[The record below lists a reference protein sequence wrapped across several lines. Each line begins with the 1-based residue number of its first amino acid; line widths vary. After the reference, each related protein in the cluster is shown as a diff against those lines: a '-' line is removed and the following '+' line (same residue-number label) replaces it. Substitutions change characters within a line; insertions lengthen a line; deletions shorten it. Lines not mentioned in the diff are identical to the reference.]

1 MTEAID
7 CLYQT
12 APHIILYEPTKPRSH
27 KDLYRQMVASE
38 RQILEQSRKRR
49 CSTFPQ
55 AVAKRACRWYH
66 DFTHKVDP
74 EEDMALSL
82 SDSVRSNHL
91 AACYDVNASSSHLR
105 DAIRAREM
113 MKASFDARKRESEK
127 SAPIIS
133 GNNNFQE
140 GQKNGVTVTPTA
152 LLPSTGPSV
161 TVATSPY
168 STHAPSHCSSY
179 TEFRA
184 SIEKAEKDPSY
195 HRPSWNP
202 SFEQHSACE
211 RCCGKKT
218 VLLNWGEGV
227 DEEIEVPTRRWWQRL
242 PIRRTWG

>member
-1 MTEAID
+1 MISCHPTILEIYIAREFILLSYVQDSSGRVCLQSSYITVSSGSARSHFSNIKTVCVILQRSICTRTTEPTSKPSAKTMTCPMTEAID

-140 GQKNGVTVTPTA
+140 GQKNGVTVTVCA
-152 LLPSTGPSV
+152 NL
-161 TVATSPY
+161 
-168 STHAPSHCSSY
+168 
-179 TEFRA
+179 
-184 SIEKAEKDPSY
+184 
-195 HRPSWNP
+195 
-202 SFEQHSACE
+202 
-211 RCCGKKT
+211 
-218 VLLNWGEGV
+218 
-227 DEEIEVPTRRWWQRL
+227 
-242 PIRRTWG
+242 